1 MWKIQGHTE
10 FSGVWRLFR
19 RGSTQQK
26 GKLGKPTP
34 APGRTA
40 RSQEAQCP
48 TTLGPHI
55 IREGWLRLRQGTCSH
70 MLAKAWGVFSS
81 HTGVDLEQLSASWNL
96 RSGVFFVYSPRGWR
110 VQLLFPIFG
119 GTPLASLPCAS
130 TGTCVH
136 ARQAPSLHLV
146 KHPSM
151 TEGQTRMCEGCSTSP
166 GAVIATTL

>member
-1 MWKIQGHTE
+1 MAGDCFAGAALSRKGSWGSLLQHQ
-10 FSGVWRLFR
+10 SG
-19 RGSTQQK
+19 Q
-26 GKLGKPTP
+26 P
-34 APGRTA
+34 APKR
-40 RSQEAQCP
+40 QCP

-96 RSGVFFVYSPRGWR
+96 RSGFFFVYSPRGWR

-130 TGTCVH
+130 TGTSVFTH
-136 ARQAPSLHLV
+136 DRLPLY
-146 KHPSM
+146 
-151 TEGQTRMCEGCSTSP
+151 
-166 GAVIATTL
+166 TL